1 MAPREQREN
10 AMAPL
15 EYTYALQYYAMN
27 EQGDKVWKFATT
39 TTNEVVSGLLRAKPG
54 VSSVN
59 LAEHGPRL
67 LKKMLQMPGAENGWF
82 RLVFWEGN
90 VPNEELDD
98 RRSCAKIYEEATIVS
113 GSEQVAAALGTDSTE
128 HPVFGLHAGMDRAS
142 VLDRL
147 GPPTRSITMGEV
159 LSRFTTVVGTPPSD
173 TEAWLYVDT
182 PPGHEIR
189 VTITADGRLE
199 RAEVYVQSS
208 GASKRMWSTDGK
220 RR

>member
-1 MAPREQREN
+1 MFGHLCVAVSVIPDIRPEQIIQWLPRGYMALLSEIGSWAKADEGEADVAHWVLCTDRTRDVRIVHLAYVSP
-10 AMAPL
+10 P
-15 EYTYALQYYAMN
+15 
-27 EQGDKVWKFATT
+27 KFAPKKHPSLAGDTCAL
-39 TTNEVVSGLLRAKPG
+39 VPVDLLT
-54 VSSVN
+54 
-59 LAEHGPRL
+59 AEGKRELGIAPIAETGP
-67 LKKMLQMPGAENGWF
+67 
-82 RLVFWEGN
+82 
-90 VPNEELDD
+90 
-98 RRSCAKIYEEATIVS
+98 
-113 GSEQVAAALGTDSTE
+113 STE